1 MVPAI
6 RKLISH
12 MLRVGFRFAGCT
24 SEQERQIW
32 YFVCEIEREA
42 ARYKKE
48 VQEERQPSP
57 LFEQPGKRT
66 PDTEHI
72 GRRDI
77 RRYAT
82 PMARRLVKVAAYLDA
97 QLLML
102 QQGSDIDSRQLSVC
116 ADRLLMLHEEDREGL
131 LFASAV
137 CL

>member
-1 MVPAI
+1 MKRRA
-6 RKLISH
+6 
-12 MLRVGFRFAGCT
+12 
-24 SEQERQIW
+24 
-32 YFVCEIEREA
+32 
-42 ARYKKE
+42 KKE

-102 QQGSDIDSRQLSVC
+102 QQGSDIDSRQLSRN
-116 ADRLLMLHEEDREGL
+116 ADRLG
-131 LFASAV
+131 AAV
-137 CL
+137 CHPLFVFRAAAGKARDCCCSPFAGFSGSQYAAGCAQGDRCQRAGT